1 MNRRFVRLFTNR
13 DDVVKHFLENMNI
26 DTKAKIKH
34 TPENELAIL
43 YWWHGVGQYINRR
56 YGLRK
61 NKALVKSIGK
71 ETWEGAAMAILK
83 EVWTIF

>member
-1 MNRRFVRLFTNR
+1 MNRRFARLFTNR

-43 YWWHGVGQYINRR
+43 DI
-56 YGLRK
+56 
-61 NKALVKSIGK
+61 I
-71 ETWEGAAMAILK
+71 
-83 EVWTIF
+83 TIYL